1 MKKIWKSLLEKKS
14 LENNNDSNKNE
25 AGFMKKKNYILDIF
39 DKGIVDSKTSRRDF
53 MKLCGFSLAISTIV
67 SSCENIVHK
76 AIPYV
81 SKPEEITPGMAN
93 YYASTYINQGEYCP
107 ILVKTRDARPI
118 KIEGNTL
125 SSITNGGTN
134 ARVQASLLNLY
145 DTSRYKNP
153 SVKKEKLSWEQEDE
167 IVIDRLNN
175 SSLEDSVL
183 LTPTIYSPST
193 RAVIDIFLAK
203 NKNFKWIQYDS
214 KSSSAILSSYNN
226 CFGKALLPY
235 YDFAKAD
242 IVLSLD
248 SDFMAHGSLPL
259 QDIDQYSRRKKL
271 NSKDNMFTHIHYE
284 SRFSLTG
291 SNANQRVQIKPS
303 ELAHIVKQLYT
314 EIVNIKRKGNYVN
327 TENKDLFALA
337 KLLVNK
343 KGKSIVL
350 SDRNNIDI
358 QTVIIAIN
366 SELNNYN
373 NTISTSKNVFSRQ
386 AIDADFIQLVDY
398 MKKGKLSNLL
408 CYSVNPVYDSALGD
422 EFKKALKKVD
432 FKLSFHMSPNE
443 TSVLMDYC
451 APIPH
456 YLESWDDA
464 QVVSNKYSLQQA
476 TINPIYDT
484 RQFQESLM
492 RYSGFEDS
500 YLSFIKQYWE
510 NNLLSKQNEFSGF
523 TNFWNNSLQRG
534 VLELD
539 DEKGNNKK
547 ADLSQLSHSLKN
559 IKEINISNNIELE
572 IYSNPLMA
580 SGDMANNPWLQELP
594 DAISKITWDNYA
606 SVSPKQAHEM
616 DLSNGDIINVNNKL
630 KIPVYILP
638 GQAYNTISVALGYG
652 REVCGKIGLNVG
664 VKVSDMMYVSDKN
677 FASNIIVHS
686 MVKTEETYDLASTQ
700 VHHSMEGRDIIRQ
713 ISLDDLDNKDYKHSG
728 IDHKKLALNN
738 TYTPHEHPNHHWGM
752 VIDLN
757 SCIGCS
763 TCSMACQV
771 ENNIP
776 VVGKNEVLRAH
787 EMSWLRIDRYFQGHE
802 DKPSVLYQ
810 PVMCQHCDNAPCENV
825 CPVAATSHSN
835 EGLNQMIYNRCI
847 GTRYCGNN
855 CPYKVRRF
863 NWYDYTK
870 ADSIPHNLHD
880 VADMTIDLKRLVLN
894 PDVVVRAKGVI
905 EKCSLCVQR
914 IQAGKLK
921 AKNESR
927 ELKDGE
933 ILTACQ
939 QACPAKAI
947 VFGDLNDKSSEVS
960 KLVVQNRNYSLLGEL
975 NTMPT
980 VTYMSKIIN
989 SKEK

>member
-1 MKKIWKSLLEKKS
+1 MKKLWKSLLEKKS
-14 LENNNDSNKNE
+14 LEKNIDSNNGE
-25 AGFMKKKNYILDIF
+25 ASFMKKKNYILDIF

-53 MKLCGFSLAISTIV
+53 MKLCGFSIAISTIV
-67 SSCENIVHK
+67 SSCENVVHK

-81 SKPEEITPGMAN
+81 LKPEEITPGMAN
-93 YYASTYINQGEYCP
+93 YYASTYINEGEYCP

-118 KIEGNTL
+118 KIEGNAL
-125 SSITNGGTN
+125 SSITNGATN

-145 DTSRYKNP
+145 DNSRYKNP
-153 SVKKEKLSWEQEDE
+153 SSKEKKLSWQEQDH
-167 IVIDRLNN
+167 IVIDRLTN
-175 SSLEDSVL
+175 SSQENSVL

-203 NKNFKWIQYDS
+203 NKNFKWIQYDN

-235 YDFAKAD
+235 YDFTKAD
-242 IVLSLD
+242 IILSLD
-248 SDFMAHGSLPL
+248 SDFMAQGSLSL
-259 QDIDQYSRRKKL
+259 QHIDQYSTRRKL
-271 NSKDNMFTHIHYE
+271 NSKGNKFNHIQYE

-291 SNANQRVQIKPS
+291 SNASKRIQIKPS
-303 ELAHIVKQLYT
+303 QLAAIVKQLYT
-314 EIVNIKRKGNYVN
+314 EIVNIKTKKNYDNVK
-327 TENKDLFALA
+327 NKDLYSLA
-337 KLLVNK
+337 KLLISK

-350 SDRNNIDI
+350 SDRNDLDI
-358 QTVIIAIN
+358 QTIIIAIN
-366 SELNNYN
+366 DELNNYN
-373 NTISTSKNVFSRQ
+373 NTISTDKNIFSRQ
-386 AIDADFIQLVDY
+386 AIDKDFIQLIDD
-398 MKKGKLSNLL
+398 MKKGTISNML
-408 CYSVNPVYDSALGD
+408 CYSVNPVYDNALGY
-422 EFKKALKKVD
+422 EFKKALEKLD
-432 FKLSFHMSPNE
+432 FKLSFHSSPNE
-443 TSVLMDYC
+443 TSALMDYC
-451 APIPH
+451 APTHH

-476 TINPIYDT
+476 TIHPIYDT

-500 YLSFIKQYWE
+500 YLNFIKQYWKD
-510 NNLLSKQNEFSGF
+510 NLLSKQNEFSDF

-534 VLELD
+534 ILELE
-539 DEKGNNKK
+539 DEKAKNIKIN
-547 ADLSQLSHSLKN
+547 LSQLSTSLDN
-559 IKEINISNNIELE
+559 IKEANIKETIELE
-572 IYSNPLMA
+572 IYSSAIMA
-580 SGDMANNPWLQELP
+580 NGDMANNPWLQELP
-594 DAISKITWDNYA
+594 DSLSKITWDNYA
-606 SVSPKQAHEM
+606 SISPKQAQENQ
-616 DLSNGDIINVNNKL
+616 LSNGDIININNKL
-630 KIPVYILP
+630 EIPVYILP

-652 REVCGKIGLNVG
+652 RSVCGKIGKDIG
-664 VKVSDMMYVSDKN
+664 VKVSDMMLVSDNN
-677 FASNIIVHS
+677 FISNITIS
-686 MVKTEETYDLASTQ
+686 SIEKTEKTYDLASTQ
-700 VHHSMEGRDIIRQ
+700 THHSMEGRDIIRQ
-713 ISLDDLDNKDYKHSG
+713 ISIDDLDDEDIYKH
-728 IDHKKLALNN
+728 DYDLKKIATAN
-738 TYTPHEHPNHHWGM
+738 TYTPHEHPNHHWAM

-763 TCSMACQV
+763 TCSVACQV

-776 VVGKNEVLRAH
+776 VVGKNEILRAH
-787 EMSWLRIDRYFQGHE
+787 EMSWLRIDRYFQGTE
-802 DKPSVLYQ
+802 ANPSVLYQ

-863 NWYDYTK
+863 NWYDYTN
-870 ADSIPHNLHD
+870 ADSIPFNLHD

-894 PDVVVRAKGVI
+894 PDVVIRAKGVI

-947 VFGDLNDKSSEVS
+947 VFGDLNDKSSQVS
-960 KLVVQNRNYSLLGEL
+960 KLVEQNRNYSLLGEL

-980 VTYMSKIIN
+980 VSYMSKIIN
-989 SKEK
+989 TKEK